1 MEETRLLPILFGE
14 IVLPGAVESE
24 LLSPFA
30 PSMVSKWIAKP
41 PAWLKVR
48 RIESLDPRTD
58 GLDAGE
64 REAISLA
71 LRLNGSHLLM
81 DDFEGRQV
89 AIQLNFH
96 VTGTIGILRQAVS
109 ERLISAT
116 VAYQEL
122 TATNFRLSRRLRA
135 ELMNHLT
142 SNA

>member
-1 MEETRLLPILFGE
+1 MDETRLLPILFGE
-14 IVLPGAVESE
+14 IVLPEAVESE
-24 LLSPFA
+24 LRSPFA
-30 PSMVSKWIAKP
+30 PSIVSRWMARP

-71 LRLNGSHLLM
+71 LSLNGSHLLM

-96 VTGTIGILRQAVS
+96 VTGTIGILRQAVF

-116 VAYQEL
+116 VAHQKL
-122 TATNFRLSRRLRA
+122 TATNFRLSRRLRN
-135 ELMNHLT
+135 ELMNHLMPR
-142 SNA
+142 A